1 MRGLTVKSS
10 PEEEVR
16 EAVWARERFEAL
28 TLLLL
33 VKLFK
38 GLMQKGVNFEG
49 SDGLK
54 LKRF

>member
-1 MRGLTVKSS
+1 MKSS